1 MAWVLPVY
9 GIGLLVP
16 AFTQSIAVLVPVML
30 IAGFGGGLVMTLPYA
45 LLQPLMPRG
54 RHGVLTGFY
63 SLSRGI
69 GTALGPLL
77 GALVF
82 VLVQQFLL
90 GSYTELYL
98 GLYGALLVAII
109 LFEPLG
115 LSGLGLRCVRYLRRG
130 RTPATAGGAP

>member
-1 MAWVLPVY
+1 MGV
-9 GIGLLVP
+9 I
-16 AFTQSIAVLVPVML
+16 
-30 IAGFGGGLVMTLPYA
+30 GGL
-45 LLQPLMPRG
+45 
-54 RHGVLTGFY
+54 
-63 SLSRGI
+63 